1 MSKCLLS
8 WQFEFILLICGI
20 KRQEGLNGA
29 RWLGCSPSRLWSL
42 WLWMST
48 RLFLLILL
56 MMWLHFLDIFKQR
69 FWPSSPSV
77 AAWISYKQ
85 LRRTANSRDC
95 FFASVTRHSC
105 PETDSISQQSLCRLW
120 SLNIYTHFSPAWP
133 TSQGLVVQSA
143 AQQFAVWVYSYG
155 TWVSL
160 QLLSLYYKRGKEQFS
175 GRELAVVSAFQQS

>member
-1 MSKCLLS
+1 
-8 WQFEFILLICGI
+8 
-20 KRQEGLNGA
+20 
-29 RWLGCSPSRLWSL
+29 
-42 WLWMST
+42 MST

-56 MMWLHFLDIFKQR
+56 MMRLHFFDIFKQE

-105 PETDSISQQSLCRLW
+105 PETDSISQQSLCRQW
-120 SLNIYTHFSPAWP
+120 SLNTYTHFSPAWP
-133 TSQGLVVQSA
+133 TSQGLVVQST
-143 AQQFAVWVYSYG
+143 AQQFAVCVYSYG

-175 GRELAVVSAFQQS
+175 GRELACRVCLSAELMHDYLEILSTEPVE